1 MVNRVKLVYVTFDR
15 FCPVFLLNRGG
26 CVGWMLAIVNIYNF
40 ALGHTHNTSTVRL
53 TLPSCYLKAIRKKQN
68 MTILIHTI
76 IISLATVSN
85 IG

>member
-15 FCPVFLLNRGG
+15 FCPVSLLNRGG
-26 CVGWMLAIVNIYNF
+26 CVVWMIAIVNICYF
-40 ALGHTHNTSTVRL
+40 ALVYTHNIYTVRL
-53 TLPSCYLKAIRKKQN
+53 TLPYCYLKARRKKQN